1 MENKKS
7 KTKKVLL
14 GIILLLT
21 IKLNAQYPIIK
32 KIKQDSVV
40 IMTIEQGKEINA
52 LYLGYNKTIDSLK
65 IKTRYYD
72 SAINQISKK
81 QDTINIYRYH
91 IQNTKPTT
99 GIDKEFKEAFEKEKG
114 INRLWT
120 LVLFM
125 ALVLIKTQ

>member
-1 MENKKS
+1 MLKQLWI
-7 KTKKVLL
+7 VLVM
-14 GIILLLT
+14 ILVSVSSYS
-21 IKLNAQYPIIK
+21 QYPIIK

-52 LYLGYNKTIDSLK
+52 LYLGYNKTIDSLQ

-81 QDTINIYRYH
+81 QDTINLYRYH
-91 IQNTKPTT
+91 IENIKPAT
-99 GIDKEFKEAFEKEKG
+99 GIDQEFKEAFEKEKG

-120 LVLFM
+120 LMLFM

>member
-1 MENKKS
+1 MLNKLWI
-7 KTKKVLL
+7 VLVM
-14 GIILLLT
+14 ILVSVSSYS
-21 IKLNAQYPIIK
+21 QYPQIR

-52 LYLGYNKTIDSLK
+52 LYLGYKKTIDSLQ
-65 IKTRYYD
+65 IKTKYYD

-99 GIDKEFKEAFEKEKG
+99 GIQEFKETYEKEKG

-120 LVLFM
+120 LALFM
-125 ALVLIKTQ
+125 ALALIKTQ

>member
-1 MENKKS
+1 MLIQVS
-7 KTKKVLL
+7 VLSYS
-14 GIILLLT
+14 
-21 IKLNAQYPIIK
+21 QYPIIK
-32 KIKQDSVV
+32 KIKEDSVV
-40 IMTIEQGKEINA
+40 IMTIQQGKEINA

-65 IKTRYYD
+65 IKTKYYD

-81 QDTINIYRYH
+81 QDTINLYRFH

-99 GIDKEFKEAFEKEKG
+99 GIDEEFKQAFEKEKG

-125 ALVLIKTQ
+125 TLVLIKTQ

>member
-1 MENKKS
+1 MS
-7 KTKKVLL
+7 KQLWIVLVM
-14 GIILLLT
+14 ILVSVSSYS
-21 IKLNAQYPIIK
+21 QYPIIK

-52 LYLGYNKTIDSLK
+52 LYLGYNKTIDSLQ

-81 QDTINIYRYH
+81 QDTINLYRYH
-91 IQNTKPTT
+91 IENIKPAT
-99 GIDKEFKEAFEKEKG
+99 GIDQEFKEAFEKEKG

-120 LVLFM
+120 LMLFM

>member
-1 MENKKS
+1 MS
-7 KTKKVLL
+7 VSSYS
-14 GIILLLT
+14 
-21 IKLNAQYPIIK
+21 QYPQIK

-65 IKTRYYD
+65 IKTKYYD

-81 QDTINIYRYH
+81 QDTINLYRFY
-91 IQNTKPTT
+91 IENTKPAT
-99 GIDKEFKEAFEKEKG
+99 GIDQEFKETFEKEKA

-125 ALVLIKTQ
+125 SLVLIKTQ